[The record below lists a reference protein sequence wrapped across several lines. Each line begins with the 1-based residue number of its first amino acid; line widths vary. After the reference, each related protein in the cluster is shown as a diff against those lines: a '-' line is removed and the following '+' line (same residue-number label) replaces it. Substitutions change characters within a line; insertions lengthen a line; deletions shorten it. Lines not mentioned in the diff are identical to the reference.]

1 MSKPTSRPFENFFS
15 NSRLVRY
22 LLLFAFGWAFIQF
35 IAYFETI
42 IIVFVFAAIFAFLLN
57 YPVQWLQKYTSHTV
71 AVVVVFSTSLLLL
84 IGLLATLGLAIVSE
98 LQQFVSQAP
107 DLLDSF
113 VNLVDQIETLLKN
126 ANIQVDLD
134 FLQEDLKQEVS
145 NLFGFGTAAVGK
157 ILSGLVEFIII
168 LVVTFFMLL
177 NGEELWASFQSF
189 FPSNIEDFTLSL
201 RNNFLGFFRG
211 RLILSVFFG
220 FSAFFVYLIL
230 QAPYPLFLATL
241 VGVFDLIPGVGAT
254 IGIILSAI
262 IVLPKG
268 ILISLQV
275 IVYCV
280 LLQQIE
286 ENILMPRIMQNS
298 VNLNPV
304 IIFFALLLGARIAGF
319 LGLFLSIPIAAVI
332 VGFVN
337 IKNAGVKQIPGKNE
351 Q

>member
-304 IIFFALLLGARIAGF
+304 VIFFALLLGARIAGF

-337 IKNAGVKQIPGKNE
+337 IKNAEVKQIPGNNK

>member
-1 MSKPTSRPFENFFS
+1 
-15 NSRLVRY
+15 
-22 LLLFAFGWAFIQF
+22 
-35 IAYFETI
+35 
-42 IIVFVFAAIFAFLLN
+42 
-57 YPVQWLQKYTSHTV
+57 
-71 AVVVVFSTSLLLL
+71 
-84 IGLLATLGLAIVSE
+84 
-98 LQQFVSQAP
+98 
-107 DLLDSF
+107 
-113 VNLVDQIETLLKN
+113 
-126 ANIQVDLD
+126 
-134 FLQEDLKQEVS
+134 
-145 NLFGFGTAAVGK
+145 
-157 ILSGLVEFIII
+157 
-168 LVVTFFMLL
+168 MLL

-189 FPSNIEDFTLSL
+189 FPSNIEDLTLSL

>member
-1 MSKPTSRPFENFFS
+1 MSKQTSKPFENFLS

-35 IAYFETI
+35 IAYFQTI

-71 AVVVVFSTSLLLL
+71 AVVVVFLTSLLLL
-84 IGLLATLGLAIVSE
+84 IGLVATLGLAIVSE

-145 NLFGFGTAAVGK
+145 NLFSFGTAAVGK

-189 FPSNIEDFTLSL
+189 FPSNIEDLTLSL

>member
-1 MSKPTSRPFENFFS
+1 MS

-35 IAYFETI
+35 IAYFQTI

-71 AVVVVFSTSLLLL
+71 AVVVVFLTSLLLL
-84 IGLLATLGLAIVSE
+84 IGLVATLGLAIVSE

-145 NLFGFGTAAVGK
+145 NLFSFGTAAVGK

-189 FPSNIEDFTLSL
+189 FPSNIEDLTLSL

>member
-1 MSKPTSRPFENFFS
+1 MSKQTSKPFENFLS

-35 IAYFETI
+35 IAYFQTI

-71 AVVVVFSTSLLLL
+71 AVVVVFLTSLLLL
-84 IGLLATLGLAIVSE
+84 IGLVATLGLAIVSE

-145 NLFGFGTAAVGK
+145 NLFSFVTAAVGK

-189 FPSNIEDFTLSL
+189 FPSNIEDLTLSL

>member
-98 LQQFVSQAP
+98 LQQFVTQAP

-113 VNLVDQIETLLKN
+113 VNLLDQIETLLKN
-126 ANIQVDLD
+126 ANIRVNLD

-177 NGEELWASFQSF
+177 NGEQLWASFQSF

-304 IIFFALLLGARIAGF
+304 VIFFALLLGARIAGF

-337 IKNAGVKQIPGKNE
+337 IKNAEVKQIPGNNK

>member
-1 MSKPTSRPFENFFS
+1 MSKQTSKPFENFLS

-35 IAYFETI
+35 IAYFQTI
-42 IIVFVFAAIFAFLLN
+42 IIVFVFAAIFFFFFN

-71 AVVVVFSTSLLLL
+71 AVVVVFLTSLLLL
-84 IGLLATLGLAIVSE
+84 IGLVATLGLAIVSE

-145 NLFGFGTAAVGK
+145 NLFSFGTAAVGK

-189 FPSNIEDFTLSL
+189 FPSNIEDLTLSL

>member
-98 LQQFVSQAP
+98 LQQFVTQAP

-113 VNLVDQIETLLKN
+113 VNLLDQIETLLKN
-126 ANIQVDLD
+126 ANIRVNLD

-304 IIFFALLLGARIAGF
+304 VIFFALLLGARIAGF

-337 IKNAGVKQIPGKNE
+337 IKNAEVKQIPGNNK

>member
-1 MSKPTSRPFENFFS
+1 MS

-35 IAYFETI
+35 IAYFQTI

-71 AVVVVFSTSLLLL
+71 AVVVVFLTSLLLL
-84 IGLLATLGLAIVSE
+84 IGLVATLGLAIVSE

-145 NLFGFGTAAVGK
+145 NLFSFVTAAVGK

-189 FPSNIEDFTLSL
+189 FPSNIEDLTLSL